1 MATTY
6 VPVVPSQTLS
16 SASATVTF
24 SSIPATYTDLVLV
37 MTPAANIDSQ
47 NVQIQ
52 FNGDTGSN
60 YSYVGL
66 KGNGTTAGVTRG
78 TSLTAINLTDAIGT
92 TTVLNGQIIICNIM
106 NYANTTT
113 FKTVINKSVS
123 NSGTYNGVELMTGL
137 WRSTAA
143 INSIVIKQG
152 STPTFSAGST
162 FTLYGVASAAISG
175 MAKATGGDTIATDGT
190 YWYHAFR
197 ASGTF
202 TPSVPLTC
210 DYLVI
215 AGGGAGGNGKSGGG
229 GAGGLRSTVGATGG
243 GGSLESPLSLTAQA
257 YTVTIGAG
265 GTASTSQLS
274 GLATTRNGN
283 NSVFATITATGGGGG
298 GQDADN
304 AGQAGGN
311 GGSGG
316 GAARNATVG
325 TGTANQGFNG
335 GTGFTGGGAYGGGGG
350 GGAGAVG
357 ANGGVTIGGNGGAG
371 VLISALATPTGTG
384 VSSYYAG
391 GGGAC
396 AYLPASGVPGTGG
409 AGGGG
414 NGASTTTSVGVAGT
428 VNTGSGGGGN
438 DGNGYSSGAGGSG
451 LVIVRYA
458 V

>member
-6 VPVVPSQTLS
+6 VPIATQDLNGLS
-16 SASATVTF
+16 EITF
-24 SSIPATYTDLVLV
+24 SSIPATYTDLRVVTSGAVATGLS
-37 MTPAANIDSQ
+37 NWSL
-47 NVQIQ
+47 Q
-52 FNGDTGSN
+52 FNGDTSTN
-60 YSYVGL
+60 YSTSFTA
-66 KGNGTTAGVTRG
+66 TTGGSGRSTGQTYLTLDRYG
-78 TSLTAINLTDAIGT
+78 YFSTSQT
-92 TTVLNGQIIICNIM
+92 NILFDVM
-106 NYANTTT
+106 NYSNATT
-113 FKTVINKSVS
+113 FKTVLSRS
-123 NSGTYNGVELMTGL
+123 NNAAEGVGLLTGL
-137 WRSTAA
+137 WKATPAA
-143 INSIVIKQG
+143 INSIRLFL
-152 STPTFSAGST
+152 SGST
-162 FTLYGVASAAISG
+162 FAAGSRVTIYGIGSVVAASA
-175 MAKATGGDTIATDGT
+175 AKATGGDTIATDGT

-202 TPSVPLTC
+202 TPSVALTC

-265 GTASTSQLS
+265 GAGSTNQTS

-283 NSVFATITATGGGGG
+283 NSVFATITATAGGGG

-371 VLISALATPTGTG
+371 VAISAFATPTGTG
-384 VSSYYAG
+384 VSNYYAG

-428 VNTGSGGGGN
+428 ANTGSGGGGN
-438 DGNGYSSGAGGSG
+438 DGNGYTSGAGGSG